1 MKILTLTAL
10 GGGDTNTITIDL
22 KNFQQ
27 FSMDTNTWEA
37 SIGGGMR
44 LGDVTKN
51 LLSSGNRAM
60 AHGTCPDVG
69 IGGHATMGGLGPA
82 SRMWGSAMDHVVEAQ
97 VVLANSSIV
106 TASPS
111 KYPEIFWALKGA
123 GASFGVITEF
133 KFRTHPAPGDVVEY
147 SYTFSP
153 RPYSGL
159 AARFKAWQNLI
170 SDPGL
175 SHKFA
180 SQVLISEVGMVI
192 SGTYFG
198 TEQEFDAL
206 NISSV
211 FPETSTNKLL
221 VLDDF
226 AGAVSNWAEGIA
238 LTLGGVIASS
248 FYSKN
253 IAFTKNDLIPSAT
266 IDTFFQNLDKV
277 SKGTII
283 WFAIFDLEGGAINEV
298 PAEET
303 SYGHRDALFYLQT
316 YAVNIG
322 KLSTTTRNF
331 VNSMDEIL
339 RAGFPEKTL
348 GSYAGYV
355 DPQLPDAQERYFG
368 GSYEKLRS
376 IKRVVDPNDVFHN
389 PQSVRL

>member
-1 MKILTLTAL
+1 
-10 GGGDTNTITIDL
+10 
-22 KNFQQ
+22 
-27 FSMDTNTWEA
+27 
-37 SIGGGMR
+37 MR
-44 LGDVTKN
+44 LGDVTSK

-82 SRMWGSAMDHVVEAQ
+82 SRMWGSAMDHVVAAQ
-97 VVLANSSIV
+97 VVLANASIV
-106 TASPS
+106 TASPTS
-111 KYPEIFWALKGA
+111 YPEIFWALKGA

-133 KFRTHPAPGDVVEY
+133 TFRTHPAPGDVVEY

-153 RPYSGL
+153 RPYAGL
-159 AARFKAWQNLI
+159 AKRFKAWQDLI

-180 SQVLISEVGMVI
+180 SQVMVSEVGMVI

-198 TEQEFDAL
+198 TEQEFDDL
-206 NISSV
+206 NITSV
-211 FPETSTNKLL
+211 FPDTSSNKLL

-226 AGAVSNWAEGIA
+226 AGAVGHWAEDIA
-238 LTLGGVIASS
+238 LALGGIIASS

-253 IAFTKNDLIPSAT
+253 LAFTKNDLIPSST
-266 IDTFFQNLDKV
+266 IDSFFQNLDKV
-277 SKGTII
+277 NKGTLI

-298 PAEET
+298 PLDST

-322 KLSTTTRNF
+322 KLSSTTRDF
-331 VNSMDEIL
+331 VNGMDSIL
-339 RAGFPEKTL
+339 RDGFPGKTL

-368 GSYEKLRS
+368 ANYEKLREV
-376 IKRVVDPNDVFHN
+376 KRVVDPRDVFHN